1 MGEGLYWNRDG
12 RTAYAEPYDGLELDD
27 PDLLGFAYD
36 DLVATIHGLL
46 SETWWSVDREWRGRN
61 DRIVAR
67 NRLHEIWLTGD
78 SYDRI
83 HITFGVRAD
92 LYETDALARHSM
104 PGRAEAFFDRLQM
117 TWPLRVRTTPLTS
130 AERMARAVAA

>member
-1 MGEGLYWNRDG
+1 MGEGLYHNRGG
-12 RTAYAEPYDGLELDD
+12 RTAYAEPYDGLDFDD
-27 PDLLGFAYD
+27 PDLFGFAYD
-36 DLVATIHGLL
+36 DLVATIRGLL
-46 SETWWSVDREWRGRN
+46 SDAWEPAEREWRGRN

-92 LYETDALARHSM
+92 LCETDALARHSM
-104 PGRAEAFFDRLQM
+104 SDRAETFFDRLQM
-117 TWPLRVRTTPLTS
+117 SYKLRVRTTPWTS
-130 AERMARAVAA
+130 AERLGRRVVA